1 MNGGCPMNKSRRKL
15 KGFTLLE
22 LIVVVAIIAVMAA
35 VLVPSVMDYIR
46 SNKIRSANEQAQQI
60 FMAAQDYLVSEQTRG
75 VKAADITDGTPRLCW
90 IQVNTENVVDS
101 SAYDKSNK
109 TTVVDSY
116 GIKKSTGSDNTG
128 YVSRTIGSETSYPIA
143 DGIESRLEPGFSGSW
158 VVAFYPSTFTVAYA
172 VYNDYYTSVSDCEG
186 AVKYIGT
193 NDGVKGSS
201 CVDRLYRSEFKTG
214 NENAMFVQDD
224 DFKNPD
230 ASTANHLYTGQ
241 FPIRDFVA
249 DPV

>member
-1 MNGGCPMNKSRRKL
+1 MNKSRRKL

-22 LIVVVAIIAVMAA
+22 LIVVVAIISVMAA

-46 SNKIRSANEQAQQI
+46 SNKITSANEQAQQI
-60 FMAAQDYLVSEQTRG
+60 FMAAQDYLVSEQTKG
-75 VKAADITDGTPRLCW
+75 TTTDKLTDGTSPRLCW
-90 IQVNTENVVDS
+90 IQVNTENAVDS

-109 TTVVDSY
+109 TTIVDSY

-128 YVSRTIGSETSYPIA
+128 YVSRTIGSEISYPIA

-172 VYNDYYTSVSDCEG
+172 VYSDYYPTVAQNEA
-186 AVKYIGT
+186 AVKLIGT
-193 NDGVKGSS
+193 NNGVKSDS
-201 CVDRLYRSEFKTG
+201 CASRLYRYEFDIG
-214 NENAMFVQDD
+214 EENAMYIQDE

-230 ASTANHLYTGQ
+230 SSIAGHLYTGQ
-241 FPIRDFVA
+241 FPIRDFTK

>member
-1 MNGGCPMNKSRRKL
+1 MNKSRRKL

-35 VLVPSVMDYIR
+35 VLVPNVMDYIR

-90 IQVNTENVVDS
+90 IQVNTENAVDS

-172 VYNDYYTSVSDCEG
+172 VYNDYYSTTAENEA
-186 AVKYIGT
+186 AVKLIGT
-193 NDGVKGSS
+193 NNGVKSGLCAS
-201 CVDRLYRSEFKTG
+201 RLYRYEFDIG
-214 NENAMFVQDD
+214 EGNAMYIQDE

-230 ASTANHLYTGQ
+230 SSIAGHLYTGQ
-241 FPIRDFVA
+241 FPIRDFTKR
-249 DPV
+249 PV

>member
-1 MNGGCPMNKSRRKL
+1 MNKSRRKL

-46 SNKIRSANEQAQQI
+46 SNKITSANEQAQQI
-60 FMAAQDYLVSEQTRG
+60 FMAAQDYLVSEQTKG

-101 SAYDKSNK
+101 SAYDKSKK
-109 TTVVDSY
+109 TTIVDSY

-128 YVSRTIGSETSYPIA
+128 YVSRTIGSEISYPIA
-143 DGIESRLEPGFSGSW
+143 DGIESRLESGFSGSW

-172 VYNDYYTSVSDCEG
+172 VYSDYYPTVAQNEA
-186 AVKYIGT
+186 AVKLIGT
-193 NDGVKGSS
+193 NNGVKSDS
-201 CVDRLYRSEFKTG
+201 CASRLYRYEFNMG
-214 NENAMFVQDD
+214 EGNAMYIQDE

-230 ASTANHLYTGQ
+230 PDSSVAGHLYTGQ
-241 FPIRDFVA
+241 FPIRDFTR

>member
-1 MNGGCPMNKSRRKL
+1 MNKSRRKL

-75 VKAADITDGTPRLCW
+75 VKAADITDGTSPRLCW

-172 VYNDYYTSVSDCEG
+172 VYSDYYPTVAQNEA
-186 AVKYIGT
+186 AVKLIGT
-193 NDGVKGSS
+193 NNGVKSGS
-201 CVDRLYRSEFKTG
+201 CVSRLYRYEFDVG
-214 NENAMFVQDD
+214 EGNAMYIQDE

-230 ASTANHLYTGQ
+230 PGIVGHLYTGQ
-241 FPIRDFVA
+241 FPIRDFTK

>member
-1 MNGGCPMNKSRRKL
+1 MNKSRRKL

-35 VLVPSVMDYIR
+35 VLVPNVMDYIR

-90 IQVNTENVVDS
+90 IQVNTENAVDS

-172 VYNDYYTSVSDCEG
+172 VYNDYYSTTAENEA
-186 AVKYIGT
+186 AVKLIGT
-193 NDGVKGSS
+193 NNGVKSGS
-201 CVDRLYRSEFKTG
+201 CVSRLYRYEFG
-214 NENAMFVQDD
+214 IGEGSAMYIQDE

-230 ASTANHLYTGQ
+230 SSIAGHLYTGQ
-241 FPIRDFVA
+241 FPIRDFTT

>member
-1 MNGGCPMNKSRRKL
+1 MNKSRRKL

-22 LIVVVAIIAVMAA
+22 LIVVVAIISVMAA
-35 VLVPSVMDYIR
+35 VLVPNVMDYIR

-90 IQVNTENVVDS
+90 IQVNTENAVDS

-172 VYNDYYTSVSDCEG
+172 VYNDYYSTTAENEA
-186 AVKYIGT
+186 AVKLIGT
-193 NDGVKGSS
+193 NNGVKSGS
-201 CVDRLYRSEFKTG
+201 CVSRLYRYEFG
-214 NENAMFVQDD
+214 IGEGSAMYIQDE

-230 ASTANHLYTGQ
+230 SSIAGHLYTGQ
-241 FPIRDFVA
+241 FPIRDFTT

>member
-1 MNGGCPMNKSRRKL
+1 MNKSRRKL

-35 VLVPSVMDYIR
+35 VLVPNVMDYIR

-90 IQVNTENVVDS
+90 IQVNTENAVDS

-172 VYNDYYTSVSDCEG
+172 VYNDYYSTTAENEA
-186 AVKYIGT
+186 AVKFIGT
-193 NDGVKGSS
+193 NNGVKSGLCAS
-201 CVDRLYRSEFKTG
+201 RLYRYEFDIG
-214 NENAMFVQDD
+214 EGNAMYIQDE

-230 ASTANHLYTGQ
+230 SSIAGHLYTGQ
-241 FPIRDFVA
+241 FPIRDFTKR
-249 DPV
+249 PV

>member
-1 MNGGCPMNKSRRKL
+1 MNKSRRKL

-22 LIVVVAIIAVMAA
+22 LIVVIAIIAVMAA
-35 VLVPSVMDYIR
+35 ILVPSVLDYIR
-46 SNKIRSANEQAQQI
+46 SNNIRSANEQAQQV
-60 FMAAQDYLVSEQTRG
+60 FMAAQDYLTNEQTKG
-75 VKAADITDGTPRLCW
+75 VKATDIMDGTPRLCW
-90 IQVNTENVVDS
+90 IMVNTENVEDS
-101 SAYDKSNK
+101 TAYDKSNK

-158 VVAFYPSTFTVAYA
+158 VVAFYPKTFTVAYA
-172 VYNDYYTSVSDCEG
+172 VYNDYYSTVAENQA
-186 AVKYIGT
+186 AVKLIGT
-193 NDGVKGSS
+193 NNGVKSDS
-201 CVDRLYRSEFKTG
+201 CVSRLYRSEFKTG
-214 NENAMFVQDD
+214 DENAMFVQDD

-230 ASTANHLYTGQ
+230 SSIAGHLYTGQ
-241 FPIRDFVA
+241 FPIRDFNA

>member
-1 MNGGCPMNKSRRKL
+1 MNKSRRKL

-90 IQVNTENVVDS
+90 IQVNTENAVDS

-172 VYNDYYTSVSDCEG
+172 VYNDYYSTTAENEA
-186 AVKYIGT
+186 AVKLIGT
-193 NDGVKGSS
+193 NNGVKSGS
-201 CVDRLYRSEFKTG
+201 CVSRLYRYEFG
-214 NENAMFVQDD
+214 IGEGSAMYIQDE

-230 ASTANHLYTGQ
+230 SSIAGHLYTGQ
-241 FPIRDFVA
+241 FPIRDFTT

>member
-1 MNGGCPMNKSRRKL
+1 MNKSRRKL

-35 VLVPSVMDYIR
+35 ILVPSVLDYIR
-46 SNKIRSANEQAQQI
+46 SNKITSANEQAHQVY
-60 FMAAQDYLVSEQTRG
+60 MAAQDYLVSEQTRG

-109 TTVVDSY
+109 TTIVDFY
-116 GIKKSTGSDNTG
+116 GIKKSTVSDNTG
-128 YVSRTIGSETSYPIA
+128 YVSRTIGSEISYPIA

-172 VYNDYYTSVSDCEG
+172 VYNNYYPTVAQNEA
-186 AVKYIGT
+186 AVKLIGT
-193 NDGVKGSS
+193 NNGVKSDS
-201 CVDRLYRSEFKTG
+201 CVSRLYRYEFDVG
-214 NENAMFVQDD
+214 EGNAMYIQDE

-230 ASTANHLYTGQ
+230 SKIAGHLYTGQ
-241 FPIRDFVA
+241 FPIRNFA
-249 DPV
+249 KDPV

>member
-1 MNGGCPMNKSRRKL
+1 MNKSRRKL

-35 VLVPSVMDYIR
+35 VLVPNVMDYIR
-46 SNKIRSANEQAQQI
+46 SSKIRSANEQAQQI

-116 GIKKSTGSDNTG
+116 GIKKSAGSDNTG

-172 VYNDYYTSVSDCEG
+172 VYNNYYPTVAENQA
-186 AVKYIGT
+186 AVKLIGT
-193 NDGVKGSS
+193 NNGVKSDS
-201 CVDRLYRSEFKTG
+201 CVSRLYRYEFDIG
-214 NENAMFVQDD
+214 EGNAMYIQES

-230 ASTANHLYTGQ
+230 SSSSVAGHLYTGQ
-241 FPIRDFVA
+241 FPIRDFTK

>member
-35 VLVPSVMDYIR
+35 VLVPNVMDYIR

-90 IQVNTENVVDS
+90 IQVNTENAVDS

-172 VYNDYYTSVSDCEG
+172 VYNDYYSTTAENEA
-186 AVKYIGT
+186 AVKLIGT
-193 NDGVKGSS
+193 NNGVKSGS
-201 CVDRLYRSEFKTG
+201 CVSRLYRYEFG
-214 NENAMFVQDD
+214 IGEGSAMYIQDE

-230 ASTANHLYTGQ
+230 SSIAGHLYTGQ
-241 FPIRDFVA
+241 FPIRDFTT

>member
-1 MNGGCPMNKSRRKL
+1 MNKSRRKL

-46 SNKIRSANEQAQQI
+46 SNKITSANEQAQQI
-60 FMAAQDYLVSEQTRG
+60 FMAAQDYLVSEQTKG

-101 SAYDKSNK
+101 TAYDKSNK

-128 YVSRTIGSETSYPIA
+128 YVSRAIGSETSYPIA

-172 VYNDYYTSVSDCEG
+172 VYNDYYTTVAENEA
-186 AVKYIGT
+186 AVKLIGT
-193 NDGVKGSS
+193 NNGVKSAS
-201 CVDRLYRSEFKTG
+201 CASRLYRYEFNMG
-214 NENAMFVQDD
+214 EGNAMYIQDE

-230 ASTANHLYTGQ
+230 SSIAGHLYTGQ
-241 FPIRDFVA
+241 FPIRDFTR